1 MNNESLVKEIQ
12 LKKDLETVINKYIKD
27 IPALHILIPMQQAC
41 AQLQALSNTQIKK
54 AMEDC
59 NKLNL
64 EVEEDGKTD

>member
-1 MNNESLVKEIQ
+1 MDNKNLIKEMQ

-41 AQLQALSNTQIKK
+41 SQLQALSNKQIKD
-54 AMEDC
+54 AMEDY

-64 EVEEDGKTD
+64 EVEEDGKTK